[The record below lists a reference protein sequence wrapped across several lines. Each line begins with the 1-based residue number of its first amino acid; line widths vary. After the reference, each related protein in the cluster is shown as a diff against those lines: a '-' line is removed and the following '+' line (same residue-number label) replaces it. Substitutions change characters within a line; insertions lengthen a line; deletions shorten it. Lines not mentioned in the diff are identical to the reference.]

1 MSSQTAPPS
10 LDRKTWPYG
19 RGAPVPSS
27 TPEPAT
33 PVAATV
39 ATTVAAAFGCVSME
53 VIARAGMSGPA
64 RFSDHVAPP
73 SRLRKRPPLVVP
85 AKIMRGFTLETR
97 IAEIGDL
104 SNTGEARFQRRP
116 FVSVDH
122 RRAVPAKSLLV
133 PLRVEGS
140 MARTVTARWLRSSSK
155 TCPGPGE
162 TFFQLS

>member
-27 TPEPAT
+27 TPEPAM

-39 ATTVAAAFGCVSME
+39 ITTVAAAFGCVSME

-73 SRLRKRPPLVVP
+73 SRLRKMPPLVVP
-85 AKIMRGFTLETR
+85 TKSRRGFALEIR

-116 FVSVDH
+116 FVVLDQ
-122 RRAVPAKSLLV
+122 RRAVPAKSLLFA
-133 PLRVEGS
+133 LRVVGS
-140 MARTVTARWLRSSSK
+140 IARTVTARWLRSSSR
-155 TCPGPGE
+155 TCPGAGE
-162 TFFQLS
+162 TFLQLS